1 MSGQFALR
9 ALAIALAVS
18 TAIPA
23 QAVPFSA
30 ASSGIAAAASDMSA
44 IAQVQHRRGGPRPG
58 PGPRHHGGHGAHR
71 GGGGDGG
78 AVAAGILGGLLLGA
92 IIADQSQQRQ
102 SVEYCAQRYRSYD
115 PYSRTYMGYDGRR
128 HPCP

>member
-1 MSGQFALR
+1 MSGHFACK
-9 ALAIALAVS
+9 AMAIALALS
-18 TAIPA
+18 TAVPA

-30 ASSGIAAAASDMSA
+30 ASSGIATAASDMSA

-58 PGPRHHGGHGAHR
+58 PGPGPRHHGGHR
-71 GGGGDGG
+71 GGGGDGA

-92 IIADQSQQRQ
+92 IIADQARQQR
-102 SVEYCAQRYRSYD
+102 SVEYCMRRYRSYD
-115 PYSRTYMGYDGRR
+115 PYSRTYLGYDGRR